1 MTSVTF
7 LGTGEMGSALAE
19 AALRAG
25 HRATVWNRSAA
36 RAEPLRARGAA
47 VAETVPEA
55 VSSAELVVV
64 CLLDH
69 ASVHDVLD
77 PVSETL
83 YGRQVINL
91 TTTTPEGARELGQWA
106 RVAGIGYLDGG
117 IMATPGMIGTPA
129 STVFYSGSREVFDA
143 HRGLL
148 DIWGTAEYF
157 GPDAGMASLYD
168 LALLAGMYA
177 MFAGFFQGAA
187 MVAGAGVTAAEFAD
201 RAVPWL
207 QALAP
212 SVAEYAAVIDGGD
225 FSVPGQQSL
234 MFSDLTDIV
243 DAGRSQG
250 IGTEVIDALQHLIQ
264 RQIDAGY
271 GAHGFP
277 RVIESIKNPVTRPE
291 EAA

>member
-25 HRATVWNRSAA
+25 FRTTVWNRSPS
-36 RAEPLRARGAA
+36 RAQPLEARGAA
-47 VAETVPEA
+47 VADTVADA
-55 VSSAELVVV
+55 VTAADLVVV
-64 CLLDH
+64 CLFDH

-77 PVSETL
+77 PVTGIL
-83 YGRQVINL
+83 DGRKVVNL
-91 TTTTPEGARELGQWA
+91 TTTSPDDARELAQWA
-106 RVAGIGYLDGG
+106 DAAGIDYLDGG
-117 IMATPGMIGTPA
+117 IMATPEMIGAPA
-129 STVFYSGSREVFDA
+129 STLLYSGSRAVFDD
-143 HRGLL
+143 HRALL
-148 DIWGTAEYF
+148 ETWGTADYF
-157 GPDAGMASLYD
+157 GADAGLASLYD

-187 MVAGAGVTAAEFAD
+187 MVAGAGVSATQFAG

-207 QALAP
+207 QAVVP

-234 MFSDLTDIV
+234 VFSDLTDIV
-243 DAGRSQG
+243 DACRSQG
-250 IGTEVIDALQHLIQ
+250 VGTDVVDAVQRLIR
-264 RQIDAGY
+264 RQIDQGF
-271 GAHGFP
+271 GAHGFA
-277 RVIESIKNPVTRPE
+277 RIIESIKTPQ